1 MGFAFYQSLDNI
13 ECFSFKDKGLNF
25 LKMSEMRYFLMGVCT
40 ISSRVLR
47 KPVYDSSVSLKAAG
61 FSMKVFNKSLN

>member
-1 MGFAFYQSLDNI
+1 MSSAFYQSLGNL
-13 ECFSFKDKGLNF
+13 EYFSFKDEGLNF
-25 LKMSEMRYFLMGVCT
+25 LKMNEMRYFLMGVCT

-61 FSMKVFNKSLN
+61 FSMEVFNKSLN